1 MANLPDTYREYISD
15 PSNLSDLLRV
25 ARANATGAEAEEIEP
40 GVMLAEA
47 KVCVFH
53 AIIVQGGFSTV
64 EVEAK
69 RLSKDRGGK
78 APETPDEFRRRVE
91 ASTVD
96 PEDHDYQGDG
106 TSRCTVCLGTM
117 NEHVSIGPVVWP

>member
-1 MANLPDTYREYISD
+1 MAALPPTYKEYISD

-64 EVEAK
+64 EIEAK

-78 APETPDEFRRRVE
+78 A
-91 ASTVD
+91 
-96 PEDHDYQGDG
+96 
-106 TSRCTVCLGTM
+106 
-117 NEHVSIGPVVWP
+117 

>member
-1 MANLPDTYREYISD
+1 M
-15 PSNLSDLLRV
+15 V
-25 ARANATGAEAEEIEP
+25 TGY
-40 GVMLAEA
+40 
-47 KVCVFH
+47 
-53 AIIVQGGFSTV
+53 
-64 EVEAK
+64 EVEYYHTVANISRQMK
-69 RLSKDRGGK
+69 RLADSQEGIVKVAVPALLSALQLIAERLPETP
-78 APETPDEFRRRVE
+78 AFAEQLIPQQLLETPDEFRRRVE

>member
-1 MANLPDTYREYISD
+1 MVALPPTYKEYISD
-15 PSNLSDLLRV
+15 PSNLNDLLRV
-25 ARANATGAEAEEIEP
+25 ARANAVGVEAEEIEP

-53 AIIVQGGFSTV
+53 AVIVQGGFSTL
-64 EVEAK
+64 ESEAK

-78 APETPDEFRRRVE
+78 APETPDEFRARVE

-106 TSRCTVCLGTM
+106 TSRCPVCLGQM
-117 NEHVSIGPVVWP
+117 NEHISWATPS

>member
-1 MANLPDTYREYISD
+1 MGLPRHYLDNDNPATCPVCGSRTNFTVNSDGTQDHSCPSTSCGYIFKGEFD
-15 PSNLSDLLRV
+15 
-25 ARANATGAEAEEIEP
+25 
-40 GVMLAEA
+40 
-47 KVCVFH
+47 
-53 AIIVQGGFSTV
+53 
-64 EVEAK
+64 
-69 RLSKDRGGK
+69 
-78 APETPDEFRRRVE
+78 ETPDEFRSRVE